1 MAPFTADEA
10 WSYHKFGKDLAEDA
24 LALQSWP
31 TVQEEWEDG
40 EEVLEAQTILDF
52 KESTVNESLETLR
65 GRKEIGQSLE
75 AEIEIGIPAD
85 DPRLQIFKKRE
96 EDLAEMFIVSSVSLV
111 EIPENEELQITTKHA
126 TGVRCP
132 RSWRWVP
139 ELISVDPWGEVSP
152 RCAEVLAKLD

>member
-1 MAPFTADEA
+1 M
-10 WSYHKFGKDLAEDA
+10 
-24 LALQSWP
+24 
-31 TVQEEWEDG
+31 
-40 EEVLEAQTILDF
+40 EAQSILDF

-75 AEIEIGIPAD
+75 AEIEIGMPVN
-85 DPRLQIFKKRE
+85 DPRLKILKKRAE
-96 EDLAEMFIVSSVSLV
+96 ELAEIFIVSNVSLV
-111 EIPENEELQITTKHA
+111 EIPENVELQITAKHA

-139 ELISVDPWGEVSP
+139 ELITVDPWGDVSP

>member
-10 WSYHKFGKDLAEDA
+10 WSYHKFGKDLVEDA

-31 TVQEEWEDG
+31 TVQDNWEDG
-40 EEVLEAQTILDF
+40 DEILEAQSILDF

-75 AEIEIGIPAD
+75 AEIEIGIPVN
-85 DPRLQIFKKRE
+85 DPRLKIFKKRE
-96 EDLAEMFIVSSVSLV
+96 EELAEMFIVSTVSLL
-111 EIPENEELQITTKHA
+111 EIPENEELQITAKHA
-126 TGVRCP
+126 TGMRCP

-139 ELISVDPWGEVSP
+139 ELIRLIPGERFLP
-152 RCAEVLAKLD
+152 AVLKYLQN